1 MKFQFTNEFEKE
13 ITFPLKSKTENEF
26 TVGVR
31 VEVNGSILNIAAHKY
46 QFAQNHAI
54 TNCTIVPDGDPKIQ
68 SEHSVSVH
76 SAPEAL
82 FDSELPVLKIDYH
95 FYGQGWK
102 FLKVFPNNSESRKI
116 PDKPKCLGLWV
127 YGDNQKINIKM
138 RINDSSHQSF
148 QLIPEFGHTINWKGW
163 KYVQMYLN
171 DAESHWGGS
180 NDSVVHYPV
189 EYDSLLL
196 LDNTNH
202 SNIKSTIYISSPI
215 LIY

>member
-31 VEVNGSILNIAAHKY
+31 VEVNGSILNMAAHKY

-54 TNCTIVPDGDPKIQ
+54 TNCTIVPDGDLKIQ
-68 SEHSVSVH
+68 SEYSVSVH

-82 FDSELPVLKIDYH
+82 FDSELPVLKFDYH

-102 FLKVFPNNSESRKI
+102 FLDVSPNSSESRKI
-116 PDKPKCLGLWV
+116 PDKPIGFGLWI
-127 YGDNQKINIKM
+127 YGDNQEKTIKM
-138 RINDSSHQSF
+138 RIYDSSNQYF
-148 QLIPEFGHTINWKGW
+148 QLIPEFGKTINWKGW

-171 DAESHWGGS
+171 DAEFNWGGS
-180 NDSVVHYPV
+180 NDGVVHYPV
-189 EYDSLLL
+189 AYNSILL
-196 LDNTNH
+196 LDNTNQ
-202 SNIKSTIYISSPI
+202 SNTKSTIYISSPI